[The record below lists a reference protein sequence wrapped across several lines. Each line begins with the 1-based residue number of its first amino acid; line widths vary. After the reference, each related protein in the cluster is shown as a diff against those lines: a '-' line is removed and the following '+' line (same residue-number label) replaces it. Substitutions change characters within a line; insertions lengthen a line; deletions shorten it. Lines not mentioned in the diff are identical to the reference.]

1 MPSTHFLDKDV
12 CKMAVAVGSTN
23 KTNIILWLWWI
34 LRNKKNVAFTLVISE
49 LTWIMFMG
57 GQCPDKIVL

>member
-1 MPSTHFLDKDV
+1 MYVKCGGSVTYIL
-12 CKMAVAVGSTN
+12 GSTN

-34 LRNKKNVAFTLVISE
+34 LRNKKNVAFALVISE

-57 GQCPDKIVL
+57 GQCPDKIVF

>member
-1 MPSTHFLDKDV
+1 MQNGSGSVTYIL
-12 CKMAVAVGSTN
+12 GSTN

-49 LTWIMFMG
+49 LTWIMFMACVDNV
-57 GQCPDKIVL
+57 QPKCFLTLN